1 MQRNYGMG
9 TEGLDKVLIDTSV
22 WIEFFRKREPYYR
35 KVLKLIDNNQAC
47 CIGLILAE
55 LIQGAKSNKAI
66 EIVKDFI
73 HVFDFLKE
81 SVQMWEK
88 SGELSYRV
96 RKAGKKAGLS
106 DCYIAIAAKINN
118 AAILTM
124 DSHFELIKEH
134 INITLF

>member
-1 MQRNYGMG
+1 MG
-9 TEGLDKVLIDTSV
+9 IEGLDKVLIDTSV

-106 DCYIAIAAKINN
+106 DCYIAIAAKMNN
-118 AAILTM
+118 AAIFTL